1 MSGNEIGASGTG
13 SGAPLRYRVEG
24 MDCTSCALKIEDA
37 VGRFGGAGDVEV
49 NYKTQILT
57 LRLDEGVTP
66 RASIEERIRG
76 LGYGV
81 APLA

>member
-1 MSGNEIGASGTG
+1 MSGNGMNASETG
-13 SGAPLRYRVEG
+13 SGVPLRYRVEG

-37 VGRFGGAGDVEV
+37 VGQFGGAGDIEV
-49 NYKTQILT
+49 NFKTQVLE

-66 RASIEERIRG
+66 RSSIEERIRG

-81 APLA
+81 APLT